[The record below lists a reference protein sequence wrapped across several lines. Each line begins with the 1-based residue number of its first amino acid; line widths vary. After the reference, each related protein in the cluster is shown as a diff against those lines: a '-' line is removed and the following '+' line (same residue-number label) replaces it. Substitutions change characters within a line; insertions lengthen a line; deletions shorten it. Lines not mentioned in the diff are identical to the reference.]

1 MANKII
7 FLGLSMAVLFL
18 FIESSIDVF
27 ILREYDYY
35 FQDFITLKIHEIWK
49 EITLMCLIIFFGF
62 YSQSVIT
69 KQRKTQQRLDVS
81 EQWFSTTLKSIGDA
95 VITTD
100 TNGNI
105 TFLNN
110 PAETYTGWSLKD
122 AFGRPIGEV
131 FRIIN
136 EFSRE
141 SVENPVER
149 VIKEGIVVGLANS
162 SILIAKDG
170 IEIPI
175 DDSGSPIKDEKGTII
190 GVVLIFRDI
199 TERKKV
205 EDAERQALMALQ
217 EKLVMLGQLA
227 VSEQWFSTTL
237 KSIGDA
243 VITTDTNGNI
253 TFLNNPAETY
263 TGWSLKDAIGRPI
276 GDIFRIINAFSRES
290 VENLVERVIKEGIA
304 VGQANSR
311 AHTRTYTR
319 ILIAKDGTE
328 IPIDD
333 NGSPIK
339 DEKGNVIGV
348 VLIFR
353 DITERK
359 KVEEAERQ
367 ALMARQEKLV
377 ILGQL
382 AGGVGHELRNPL
394 GVIKNAAYFLKMALE
409 APEKDVEETLDV
421 LEKEVKTSEMIIN
434 SLLGFARP
442 KPPLLQKIDINNIVQ
457 EVLSSV
463 KIPEIIELKKNL
475 DVALPSILADPDQL
489 VILFGNIFLN
499 AIQAM
504 AEGGR
509 LSVET
514 KISDPGWI
522 AISISD
528 TGVGIPR
535 EKLNKIFEPLFT
547 TKAKGIGLG
556 LSIAKIIVESHE
568 GTINVRSELGKG
580 STFTVTL
587 PIQKKAV

>member
-1 MANKII
+1 
-7 FLGLSMAVLFL
+7 
-18 FIESSIDVF
+18 
-27 ILREYDYY
+27 
-35 FQDFITLKIHEIWK
+35 
-49 EITLMCLIIFFGF
+49 
-62 YSQSVIT
+62 
-69 KQRKTQQRLDVS
+69 
-81 EQWFSTTLKSIGDA
+81 
-95 VITTD
+95 
-100 TNGNI
+100 
-105 TFLNN
+105 
-110 PAETYTGWSLKD
+110 
-122 AFGRPIGEV
+122 
-131 FRIIN
+131 
-136 EFSRE
+136 
-141 SVENPVER
+141 
-149 VIKEGIVVGLANS
+149 
-162 SILIAKDG
+162 
-170 IEIPI
+170 
-175 DDSGSPIKDEKGTII
+175 
-190 GVVLIFRDI
+190 
-199 TERKKV
+199 
-205 EDAERQALMALQ
+205 
-217 EKLVMLGQLA
+217 
-227 VSEQWFSTTL
+227 
-237 KSIGDA
+237 
-243 VITTDTNGNI
+243 
-253 TFLNNPAETY
+253 
-263 TGWSLKDAIGRPI
+263 
-276 GDIFRIINAFSRES
+276 
-290 VENLVERVIKEGIA
+290 
-304 VGQANSR
+304 
-311 AHTRTYTR
+311 
-319 ILIAKDGTE
+319 
-328 IPIDD
+328 
-333 NGSPIK
+333 
-339 DEKGNVIGV
+339 
-348 VLIFR
+348 LIFR

-367 ALMARQEKLV
+367 ALMARQERLV
-377 ILGQL
+377 MLGQL

-568 GTINVRSELGKG
+568 GTINVRSEVGKG
-580 STFTVTL
+580 STFTIML